1 MIGGGTKG
9 GMWGMGEV
17 CYRKWGEGGRGEA
30 GGSWGMKGGRGG
42 IGGRWDIGS
51 RGGGEV
57 DNCISG
63 HILLYTTYFREYSR
77 RVK

>member
-30 GGSWGMKGGRGG
+30 GGVVGDEGGKGGDWGEVGYRKQ
-42 IGGRWDIGS
+42 GRWGS
-51 RGGGEV
+51 G
-57 DNCISG
+57 
-63 HILLYTTYFREYSR
+63 
-77 RVK
+77 

>member
-17 CYRKWGEGGRGEA
+17 CYRKWGEGGRC
-30 GGSWGMKGGRGG
+30 
-42 IGGRWDIGS
+42 DIGS
-51 RGGGEV
+51 RGGWEV